1 MECSSRFAVESQMT
15 LPAPG
20 LLFELLIA
28 AHEGEWVGCQPSV
41 DFSTRITDCEGENIG
56 WKNENHSQIDYF

>member
-1 MECSSRFAVESQMT
+1 MT

-28 AHEGEWVGCQPSV
+28 AHEGEWVGCQPSA
-41 DFSTRITDCEGENIG
+41 DFSTRITDSEGENIG
-56 WKNENHSQIDYF
+56 WKNENHSQLDYF